1 MIAGMGAQIY
11 GGMQQASAER
21 EAGRAAEDAGN
32 RENAYYKYLAGTS
45 RLNIGLVEA
54 QAKSDSEQVGA
65 QQMDE
70 VRAINE
76 RGRETVGAQKA
87 ALVSGAGVGSKTA
100 EQIVSDTVSKTNL
113 DEMALRYNADVK
125 IKNIRIGAKGEAF
138 NLENQAQGYEMAGR
152 NAEVAGQ
159 NARRAANLRAT
170 GTLINTAAQTAFNAY
185 TLAKDWKGSAPVD
198 TETAADRSAAK
209 AKQRAE
215 NEAARKSTLA
225 SRGRKI

>member
-1 MIAGMGAQIY
+1 MGAAAMGVGMAVQMY

-65 QQMDE
+65 QEMDE

-76 RGRETVGAQKA
+76 RGRETVGAQKV
-87 ALVSGAGVGSKTA
+87 ALVSGAGVGSKTG
-100 EQIVSDTVSKTNL
+100 EQLVADTANKTNL

-125 IKNIRIGAKGEAF
+125 MKNIRIGAEGESF

-152 NAEVAGQ
+152 NAQISGQ
-159 NARRAANLRAT
+159 NNRRAANLRAT
-170 GTLINTAAQTAFNAY
+170 GTLINTAGQTAFN
-185 TLAKDWKGSAPVD
+185 LGNNWDKFKSAP
-198 TETAADRSAAK
+198 AK
-209 AKQRAE
+209 P
-215 NEAARKSTLA
+215 
-225 SRGRKI
+225 